1 MDHSKRIHVMLVAAL
16 IAACILG
23 AGCIS
28 QPDETPAPAEEY
40 TFKEADNNAD
50 VKLPAG
56 SRITISLDENPTTGY
71 EWNITSSR
79 GLQYVSDVFTPPS
92 TGLIGAGGVHE
103 WQYIAAEKGT
113 GEFSAIYWQPWENV
127 TGDETAFSITFTIE

>member
-40 TFKEADNNAD
+40 TFNETDNNAD

-71 EWNITSSR
+71 EWNITSTR
-79 GLQYVSDVFTPPS
+79 GLQYVSDVFIPPS